1 MSIRLSFFVFVLAS
15 ALLLAACDT
24 PVPLASRPSP
34 TLMPGQTRVAGAAP
48 SSTPATGVF
57 ETALPAASST
67 QAEHNT
73 PVETSTP
80 AVQNTPT
87 DLAASSG
94 GQTDSSPTPS
104 PAPEFIYDPNDPRS
118 WQKLPVLPALSPEME
133 AVFARG
139 KQLGNNP
146 RAFSKIGD
154 CETSTAYFLMDFDL
168 GPKNYRLA
176 EHTDLQDVIA
186 YFAGSFG
193 RTSLAAKPGFSAVSV
208 LSSLQADSAKCQ
220 AGEIPLR
227 CEYRVQRPALALI
240 MFGTNDVHTGRQTF
254 EKYMRQ
260 IIEITLNQGIIPVLA
275 TKADNLEGDFSIN
288 ALIARLANEYRLPLW
303 NLWAAM
309 QVVPN
314 SGLQADGIHLT
325 FARNFYD
332 DPTSFQFGW
341 PVRNLSALQALQAL
355 WKGLP
360 VSTP

>member
-1 MSIRLSFFVFVLAS
+1 
-15 ALLLAACDT
+15 
-24 PVPLASRPSP
+24 
-34 TLMPGQTRVAGAAP
+34 
-48 SSTPATGVF
+48 
-57 ETALPAASST
+57 
-67 QAEHNT
+67 
-73 PVETSTP
+73 VE
-80 AVQNTPT
+80 QNTPT
-87 DLAASSG
+87 ASVTDAAG
-94 GQTDSSPTPS
+94 EPTASPTPS
-104 PAPEFIYDPNDPRS
+104 PSPEFVYDPNDPLS
-118 WQKLPVLPALSPEME
+118 WQKLPVLPALSPAME
-133 AVFARG
+133 EVFARG

-176 EHTDLQDVIA
+176 QYADLQNVIA

-193 RTSLAAKPGFSAVSV
+193 RTSLSAKPGFSAVSA
-208 LSSLQADSAKCQ
+208 LSSLQADPGKCQ
-220 AGEIPLR
+220 PGEIPLS

-240 MFGTNDVHTGRQTF
+240 MFGTNDVHTGRKTF

-260 IIEITLNQGIIPVLA
+260 IIEMSLNQGIIPVLV

-288 ALIARLANEYRLPLW
+288 ALIARLADEYQLPLW

-332 DPTSFQFGW
+332 DPASFQFGW

-355 WKGLP
+355 WKGLSASAP
-360 VSTP
+360 